1 MLEAMA
7 WKTALVALCA
17 WLAAFLLRRRS
28 ASERHMVWVAAM
40 AVMLLLPMMERS
52 APTMVVLDTP
62 ALAATPAATPAAATP
77 YVPEEGQD
85 LPLRIW
91 FAGACI
97 VAGYQL
103 LGLLLLTRHRRS
115 LRPFPGQDA
124 NIYLSDRIR
133 TPMTW
138 GIVHPVI
145 ALPAEASAWTAER
158 LRVVLLHEQ
167 AHIARHDFLTQLLA
181 GVACAAYWFNPLVWV
196 GAAAMRRER
205 EKACD
210 DAVLRHG
217 AKASDYAQHLLDLA
231 TSNRVP
237 AMAVPMAQATHLE
250 SRIRAALN
258 PAIPRRNPSR
268 AMRMSLALIAVC
280 AVLVLVTVKTQ
291 AQPGAARLAGSVL
304 DISGAAIPDAEVLLI
319 SKSGK
324 EITRS
329 GPDGKYSF
337 SGIPGGE
344 YTVEVRARGFAVL
357 SKSGLRLVETE
368 SREQDLTLQVGK
380 ISETLTITG
389 KRPPATAT
397 ATAPVGGTPQ
407 RIRVGGNIQATKVLK
422 MQRPQ
427 YPQHLQ
433 SQGIEGTVLLEG
445 IIGTEG
451 NILSL
456 RSVNSLVNPELTKAA
471 MDAVSQ
477 WRYQPTLLNGRPVEV
492 ITMITVNYKLAE

>member
-52 APTMVVLDTP
+52 APTIVVLDTP
-62 ALAATPAATPAAATP
+62 ALANAPATAPNTLTP
-77 YVPEEGQD
+77 YVPDEGRD
-85 LPLRIW
+85 LPLRLW
-91 FAGACI
+91 FAGACLI
-97 VAGYQL
+97 AGYQL

-115 LRPFPGQDA
+115 LRPFPGQAA
-124 NIYLSDRIR
+124 NVYLSDRIR

-138 GIVHPVI
+138 GILHPVI
-145 ALPAEASAWTAER
+145 ALPAEASTWTAER

-258 PAIPRRNPSR
+258 PAISRRIPSR
-268 AMRMSLALIAVC
+268 TMRASLALTAVC

-329 GPDGKYSF
+329 GPDGKYIF
-337 SGIPGGE
+337 SGIPGSE
-344 YTVEVRARGFAVL
+344 YTVEVRARGFAIL
-357 SKSGLRLVETE
+357 SKTGLRLVETE
-368 SREQDLTLQVGK
+368 ARQLDLTLQVGK

-389 KRPPATAT
+389 KRPSAA
-397 ATAPVGGTPQ
+397 ATAPVAGTPQ
-407 RIRVGGNIQATKVLK
+407 RIRVGGNIQATKMLR

-433 SQGIEGTVLLEG
+433 SQGVEGTVLLEG
-445 IIGTEG
+445 IIGVEG

-477 WRYQPTLLNGRPVEV
+477 WRYQPTLLNGQPVEV

>member
-7 WKTALVALCA
+7 WKTTLVALCA

-40 AVMLLLPMMERS
+40 AVMLLLPLMERS
-52 APTMVVLDTP
+52 APTMVVLDTAP
-62 ALAATPAATPAAATP
+62 IATTLAATPAIEAP
-77 YVPEEGQD
+77 YAPVERRD

-91 FAGACI
+91 LAGACLI
-97 VAGYQL
+97 AGYQL
-103 LGLLLLTRHRRS
+103 LGLLLLARHRRH
-115 LRPFPGQDA
+115 LRPFPGQPD
-124 NIYLSDRIR
+124 NVYLSDRIR

-138 GIVHPVI
+138 GILRPVI
-145 ALPAEASAWTAER
+145 ALPAEAASWTPER

-181 GVACAAYWFNPLVWV
+181 GLACAAYWFNPLVWV

-237 AMAVPMAQATHLE
+237 AMSVPMAQATHLE

-258 PAIPRRNPSR
+258 PAIPRRIPSR
-268 AMRMSLALIAVC
+268 GMRTALALTAVC

-291 AQPGAARLAGSVL
+291 AQTGAARLAGSVL
-304 DISGAAIPDAEVLLI
+304 DASGAAIPDAEVLLI

-344 YTVEVRARGFAVL
+344 YTVEVRARGFAML
-357 SKSGLRLVETE
+357 SKAGVRLVETE
-368 SREQDLTLQVGK
+368 ARQLDLPLQIGR

-389 KRPPATAT
+389 KRPPASAT
-397 ATAPVGGTPQ
+397 ATAPVAMPQ

-422 MQRPQ
+422 MARPQ

-433 SQGIEGTVLLEG
+433 QQGVEGTVLLEG

-477 WRYQPTLLNGRPVEV
+477 WRYQPTLLNGQPVEV